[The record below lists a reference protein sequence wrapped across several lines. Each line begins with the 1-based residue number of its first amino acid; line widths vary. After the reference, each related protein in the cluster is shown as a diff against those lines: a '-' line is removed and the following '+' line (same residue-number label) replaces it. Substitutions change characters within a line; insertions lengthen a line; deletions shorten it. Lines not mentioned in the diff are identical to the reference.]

1 MPLIEYNLPMKL
13 PSEHE
18 QQIQDEIRRRILET
32 DQKQANQE
40 NHTEE
45 TQATLDALES
55 ISNMPRKEMERIA
68 KAVEAEFKIKASGD
82 AETPTHPRE
91 SNLIFYCLLICLG
104 FATVLFFRRGSLLYL
119 LFGVSFIC
127 TIYFKWHKKK

>member
-1 MPLIEYNLPMKL
+1 MKL

-40 NHTEE
+40 IHTEE

-55 ISNMPRKEMERIA
+55 ITNMPRKEMERIA
-68 KAVEAEFKIKASGD
+68 KAVEEEFKIKASREAD
-82 AETPTHPRE
+82 PPNHPRK
-91 SNLIFYCLLICLG
+91 SNLFFYCLLISLG

-119 LFGVSFIC
+119 FFGVPCIC
-127 TIYFKWHKKK
+127 AIYFRWRKRK